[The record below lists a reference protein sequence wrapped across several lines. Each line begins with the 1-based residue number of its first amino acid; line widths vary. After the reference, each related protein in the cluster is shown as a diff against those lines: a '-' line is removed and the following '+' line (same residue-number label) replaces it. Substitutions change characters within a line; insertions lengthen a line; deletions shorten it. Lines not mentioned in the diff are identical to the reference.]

1 MMNEPYSSFLEDAE
15 RRNSEQFRRA
25 ATQLKNK
32 AQLYIY
38 NLTSL
43 SMEMKMSS
51 ENYSTSQSSLGRCV

>member
-15 RRNSEQFRRA
+15 RRSGEQFRRA
-25 ATQLKNK
+25 ATQLVNK

-43 SMEMKMSS
+43 SMAIKM
-51 ENYSTSQSSLGRCV
+51 QVQIIQLLHAV